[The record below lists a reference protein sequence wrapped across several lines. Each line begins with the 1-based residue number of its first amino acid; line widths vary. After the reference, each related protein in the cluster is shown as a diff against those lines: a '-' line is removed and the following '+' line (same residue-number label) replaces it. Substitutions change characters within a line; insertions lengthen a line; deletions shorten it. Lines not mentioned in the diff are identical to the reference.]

1 MKVTIETKKTV
12 KKIVRKYPYYG
23 KADDEMIILFS
34 SKETGTVISKGN
46 CKAHSIG
53 DHSKVWCES
62 DFTPMN
68 VEEIIFKVVS

>member
-23 KADDEMIILFS
+23 KADDEMIVLFS
-34 SKETGTVISKGN
+34 DKGTGTVISKGN
-46 CKAHSIG
+46 CEHHFIGYHSTI
-53 DHSKVWCES
+53 WNEN